1 MKLVEKCA
9 IIINKRLYVFK
20 KLWLRISEERDDC
33 LMRRLVMTI
42 SIICFCF
49 GLLFITGCNSENID
63 YKKLFLTYYENEFDK
78 YTFHTSDGTEM
89 WVLDFEKEDVSRNP
103 RVLLSLVVGISDD
116 ELKYQWFL
124 KTPDERKSIL
134 KECSELVIDYAKANN
149 WDNDYYL
156 YIRVDQT
163 NEFSS
168 CYSIYDYEQDKV
180 WISDMESVYTDMYQS
195 YGTFCQSDIAEM
207 EGGTDFLIENGFS
220 TLKHGELETNH
231 ATNSY
236 KVSIL
241 DGAFKEYDK
250 EKSSCY

>member
-1 MKLVEKCA
+1 MRKHMMRILILCCC
-9 IIINKRLYVFK
+9 LGMVF
-20 KLWLRISEERDDC
+20 LS
-33 LMRRLVMTI
+33 
-42 SIICFCF
+42 
-49 GLLFITGCNSENID
+49 GCNSRNDD
-63 YKKLFLTYYENEFDK
+63 YKASFLAYYENEFDK
-78 YTFHTSDGTEM
+78 YIFHTSDGTEM
-89 WVLDFEKEDVSRNP
+89 WILNFEKENVSRNP
-103 RVLLSLVVGISDD
+103 RVVLSLVVGISDD

-156 YIRVDQT
+156 YIKVDQT

-180 WISDMESVYTDMYQS
+180 WISDMESVYTDMYQA

-207 EGGTDFLIENGFS
+207 EGGTDFLIENGFA

-231 ATNSY
+231 ITNSY
-236 KVSIL
+236 SVAIS
-241 DGAFKEYDK
+241 DGTFKEYGK
-250 EKSSCY
+250 EKSSRY